1 MARSAGRRSFP
12 AATAATFLTVA
23 ALVALAGTPALGS
36 SPAASGPP
44 AATGPSAQSAH
55 APSSNAAAVPTLV
68 GIRAFHRPGVDRVV
82 FELRGGLPAR
92 RTATYVDRLI
102 SDGRGRSLRIAG
114 RAILQVSMELAD
126 AHDATG
132 STAPGR
138 LAFALPNVLTVVR
151 SGDFEGV
158 VSYGIGLAKRTPF
171 TVSTRTGPSRVV
183 VSIRAGFPTV
193 PRKVWF
199 LDRDAFVAGTEPF
212 FTPVSRP
219 VRVRHKSAGL
229 LDRVFAGP
237 TSTEIAAGLRL
248 IRSKARGWADLSITN
263 DVARVRLTRSC
274 SSGGSTV
281 TVAGEIMPTLRQLAT
296 VDFVK
301 ILAPDG
307 STETPTGRSDSIPA
321 CLEP

>member
-1 MARSAGRRSFP
+1 M
-12 AATAATFLTVA
+12 
-23 ALVALAGTPALGS
+23 
-36 SPAASGPP
+36 
-44 AATGPSAQSAH
+44 
-55 APSSNAAAVPTLV
+55 

-114 RAILQVSMELAD
+114 QAILQVSMELAD

-171 TVSTRTGPSRVV
+171 TVTTRTGPSRVV

-193 PRKVWF
+193 SAATCGSSTGTPSSPAPSPSSPRSPG
-199 LDRDAFVAGTEPF
+199 RSGCGTRR
-212 FTPVSRP
+212 PVSSTGSSP
-219 VRVRHKSAGL
+219 GPPPPRH
-229 LDRVFAGP
+229 
-237 TSTEIAAGLRL
+237 AAGLRL
-248 IRSKARGWADLSITN
+248 LRSKARGWADLSIAN

-281 TVAGEIMPTLRQLAT
+281 TVAGEIMPTLRQLAA

-307 STETPTGRSDSIPA
+307 STETPAGRSDSIPA

>member
-1 MARSAGRRSFP
+1 MTVTTARSV
-12 AATAATFLTVA
+12 TASLVA
-23 ALVALAGTPALGS
+23 AGLVALAGAGAAGAVAGGS
-36 SPAASGPP
+36 TGAPPGGPGTRP
-44 AATGPSAQSAH
+44 PQ
-55 APSSNAAAVPTLV
+55 AAAAALPTLV
-68 GIRAFHRPGVDRVV
+68 DVRAFHRPGVDRVV

-114 RAILQVSMELAD
+114 QAILQVSMELAD

-132 STAPGR
+132 ATAPGR

-158 VSYGIGLAKRTPF
+158 VTYGIGLAKRTPF
-171 TVSTRTGPSRVV
+171 TVSTRTAPSRVV

-193 PRKVWF
+193 SRKVWF
-199 LDRDAFVAGTEPF
+199 LDQDNFVAGTEPF
-212 FTPVSRP
+212 FIPVDRP
-219 VRVRHKSAGL
+219 VRVRHKAAGL

-237 TSTEIAAGLRL
+237 TAAESATGLRL
-248 IRSKARGWADLSITN
+248 LRSKARGWADLSIAD

-281 TVAGEIMPTLRQLAT
+281 TVAGEIMPTLRQLAA

-307 STETPTGRSDSIPA
+307 STGTPGGRSDSIPA

>member
-1 MARSAGRRSFP
+1 MVRSAGRRTFP
-12 AATAATFLTVA
+12 AVTVATLLAVATVLALVAPAALGSTAAAGRPDGKATAALPTRAAA
-23 ALVALAGTPALGS
+23 AL
-36 SPAASGPP
+36 
-44 AATGPSAQSAH
+44 
-55 APSSNAAAVPTLV
+55 PTLV
-68 GIRAFHRPGVDRVV
+68 GIRALHRPGVDRVV
-82 FELRGGLPAR
+82 FQLRGGLPAR

-102 SDGRGRSLRIAG
+102 SDGRGRSLRITG
-114 RAILQVSMELAD
+114 QAILQVSMELAD

-138 LAFALPNVLTVVR
+138 LAFPLPNVLTVVR

-158 VSYGIGLAKRTPF
+158 VSYGIGLAKRTAF
-171 TVSTRTGPSRVV
+171 TVTTRTGPSRVV

-219 VRVRHKSAGL
+219 VRVRHKAAGL

-237 TSTEIAAGLRL
+237 TATETAAGLRL
-248 IRSKARGWADLSITN
+248 LRSKARGWADLSITN

>member
-1 MARSAGRRSFP
+1 MAGSVARSV
-12 AATAATFLTVA
+12 TASLVA
-23 ALVALAGTPALGS
+23 AVLVAVAGS
-36 SPAASGPP
+36 ASGTAVAGGPP
-44 AATGPSAQSAH
+44 AGVAPGPGSAPGARPAQ
-55 APSSNAAAVPTLV
+55 AAAAALPTLV

-82 FELRGGLPAR
+82 FQLRGGLPAR
-92 RTATYVDRLI
+92 RTATYVDQLF
-102 SDGRGRSLRIAG
+102 SDGSGRSLRIAG

-132 STAPGR
+132 ATAPGR
-138 LAFALPNVLTVVR
+138 LTFALPNVLTVVR

-171 TVSTRTGPSRVV
+171 TVTTRTGPSRVV

-193 PRKVWF
+193 PRQVWF
-199 LDRDAFVAGTEPF
+199 LDQDRFVAGTEPF
-212 FTPVSRP
+212 FTPVTRP
-219 VRVRHKSAGL
+219 VRVRHKAAGL
-229 LDRVFAGP
+229 LDRLFAGP
-237 TSTEIAAGLRL
+237 TAAERAAGLRL
-248 IRSKARGWADLSITN
+248 LRSKARSWADLSIAN
-263 DVARVRLTRSC
+263 DIARVRLTRSC

-281 TVAGEIMPTLRQLAT
+281 TVAGEIMPTLRQLAA

-307 STETPTGRSDSIPA
+307 STQTPTGRSDSIPA